1 MKIRF
6 EDRLIIV
13 LISLLICTNSFGK
26 ETSIITIHVEKAGSL
41 SSYIADSKKYQIS
54 SLKLIGDL
62 NGTDIR
68 YIREMSNKNLGSLI
82 YLDLSEANIVKGGI
96 SYNENMYTSDYKIGR
111 YMFQK
116 TRLQTIQ
123 LPQNITVIEYY
134 AFGDCSDLVSI
145 SIPESVIEIGAAAF
159 SWCTFTSIH
168 IPKKVST
175 ISNNAFSGCE
185 NLEIIHVDNGNPF
198 FSDIDGIL
206 YNKDQTEVLICPKGK
221 KGKISI
227 PNSVTTIGDRA
238 FDQCDKLTNIIL
250 PNNLKNIK
258 EGAFYACIG
267 LTSMSIPS
275 NVETIENYAFG
286 YCYNLESVYCFWKN
300 PIKINNTCFD
310 HSSKQILYVPN
321 GCYDVY
327 WLAKG
332 WGEFK
337 TIIEINYEPTANETI
352 LLKNELSIKNI
363 TNGILIDT
371 NKMVNVYIYNI
382 NGKLLYNKKV
392 VGNRQITLPN
402 GIYIVSADNKTHK
415 IVIK

>member
-6 EDRLIIV
+6 EYRLIIV
-13 LISLLICTNSFGK
+13 LISLLICTNLFGK

-41 SSYIADSKKYQIS
+41 SSYIADSKKNQIS

-62 NGTDIR
+62 NGTDIQ
-68 YIREMSNKNLGSLI
+68 YIGEMSDKKSGSLI
-82 YLDLSEANIVKGGI
+82 NLDLSEANIVKGGGA
-96 SYNENMYTSDYKIGR
+96 SDHEIGN
-111 YMFQK
+111 YMFGS
-116 TRLQTIQ
+116 TRLQTIL
-123 LPQNITVIEYY
+123 LPQNITKIGYC
-134 AFGDCSDLVSI
+134 AFRYCSDLVSI
-145 SIPESVIEIGAAAF
+145 SIPENVIEIRANAF
-159 SWCTFTSIH
+159 EGCAFTSIH
-168 IPKKVST
+168 IPKKVSN
-175 ISNNAFSGCE
+175 IERNAFYGCK
-185 NLEIIHVDNGNPF
+185 NLEIIHVDNENPF

-206 YNKDQTEVLICPKGK
+206 YNKDQTEALVCPEGK
-221 KGKISI
+221 KGEIST
-227 PNSVTTIGDRA
+227 PNSVTTIGNYA
-238 FDQCDKLTNIIL
+238 FYQCDKLTNIIL
-250 PNNLKNIK
+250 PNNLKKIG
-258 EGAFYACIG
+258 EFAFRWCEV
-267 LTSMSIPS
+267 LTSISIPS
-275 NVETIENYAFG
+275 NVETIGDYAFKG
-286 YCYNLESVYCFWKN
+286 CNNLESVYCFWKN

-310 HSSKQILYVPN
+310 HSSKQILYVPD
-321 GCYDVY
+321 GYYDVY

-337 TIIEINYEPTANETI
+337 TIIEMNHEPTANETI